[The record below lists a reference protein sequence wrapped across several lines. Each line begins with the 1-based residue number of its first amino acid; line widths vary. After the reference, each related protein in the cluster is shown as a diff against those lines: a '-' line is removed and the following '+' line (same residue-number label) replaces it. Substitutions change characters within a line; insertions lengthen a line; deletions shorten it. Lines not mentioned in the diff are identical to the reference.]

1 MEERQDNTKNVK
13 ILLQMIKD
21 EKLKELRENVKEA
34 QGKAASIA
42 KKLNEKENERRRK
55 LKEEAELEAVA
66 QGSTESEESVSS
78 YNETPVETAPVEEE
92 VKPAEVKKTKGGKK
106 TAKAREETVAET
118 PAVAEKPIEKPAEK
132 VEAKAETKA
141 EVAAEKPTA
150 VETEQKPEKVAKKQP
165 EV

>member
-106 TAKAREETVAET
+106 TALRLKRTHRSY
-118 PAVAEKPIEKPAEK
+118 K
-132 VEAKAETKA
+132 VCNIGFFIIGKRKKFIVTK
-141 EVAAEKPTA
+141 TI
-150 VETEQKPEKVAKKQP
+150 VENSLKLHDENFYIKK
-165 EV
+165 

>member
-42 KKLNEKENERRRK
+42 KKLNEKDNERRRK

-66 QGSTESEESVSS
+66 QGSTESEESVS
-78 YNETPVETAPVEEE
+78 
-92 VKPAEVKKTKGGKK
+92 
-106 TAKAREETVAET
+106 
-118 PAVAEKPIEKPAEK
+118 
-132 VEAKAETKA
+132 
-141 EVAAEKPTA
+141 
-150 VETEQKPEKVAKKQP
+150 
-165 EV
+165 